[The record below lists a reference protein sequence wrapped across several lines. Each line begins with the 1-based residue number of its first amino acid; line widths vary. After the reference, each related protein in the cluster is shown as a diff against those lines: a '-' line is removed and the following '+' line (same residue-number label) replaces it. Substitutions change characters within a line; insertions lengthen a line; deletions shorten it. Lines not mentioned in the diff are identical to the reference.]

1 MKTFSVSAIALAI
14 GLAFSTG
21 AMAQAV
27 SKTEQM
33 SKSEYTMHK
42 DAIKADLKTA
52 KTACDALTANAQDIC
67 IAKAKGGEKV
77 AAAELEARYKPTDKS
92 RNDVAAAK
100 ADAAYE
106 VAKEQCDDKAGNA
119 KDVCIKEA
127 KAAQTAA
134 KADAK
139 AQKKVTQASGVAKEK
154 SADANAKGRQASTD
168 ARKDAADEKRDAD
181 YAVAKEKCD
190 RFSGNAKDSCITEA
204 KARFGQ
210 S

>member
-1 MKTFSVSAIALAI
+1 MKAFSVCALALAT

-27 SKTEQM
+27 SKSEQM

-52 KTACDALTANAQDIC
+52 KTGCDALTANAKDIC
-67 IAKAKGGEKV
+67 IAKAEGSEKV
-77 AAAELEARYKPTDKS
+77 AAAELEARYKPTEKS
-92 RNDVAAAK
+92 RTNVGVAK
-100 ADAAYE
+100 AEAAYKL
-106 VAKEQCDDKAGNA
+106 AKEQCDDKAGNA

-134 KADAK
+134 KADANMK
-139 AQKKVTQASGVAKEK
+139 AKEV
-154 SADANAKGRQASTD
+154 STD
-168 ARKDAADEKRDAD
+168 ARKDAADVKRDAD

-190 RFSGNAKDSCITEA
+190 RFSGNAKDSCMTEA

>member
-1 MKTFSVSAIALAI
+1 MKTFSVSALALAI

-21 AMAQAV
+21 AMAQSDA
-27 SKTEQM
+27 KTERM

-52 KTACDALTANAQDIC
+52 KTACDALSGNAQDIC
-67 IAKAKGGEKV
+67 NAKAKGNEKV
-77 AAAELEARYKPTDKS
+77 AAAELEARYKPTQKS
-92 RNDVAAAK
+92 RANVAAAK

-127 KAAQTAA
+127 KAARTTA

-139 AQKKVTQASGVAKEK
+139 AQSKVSQASGVARGK
-154 SADANAKGRQASTD
+154 STD
-168 ARKDAADEKRDAD
+168 ARKGAADEKRDAD

-190 RFSGNAKDSCITEA
+190 RFSGNAKDSCMTEA